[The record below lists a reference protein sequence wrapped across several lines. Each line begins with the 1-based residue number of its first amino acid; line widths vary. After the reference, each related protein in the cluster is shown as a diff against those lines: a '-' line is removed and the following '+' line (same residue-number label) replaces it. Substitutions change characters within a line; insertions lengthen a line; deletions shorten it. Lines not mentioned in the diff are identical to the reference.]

1 MAPEGR
7 RTAVLDGLHH
17 ATLLRAES
25 MRTAIGLAMFSKDLR
40 ELAHLEKDRHS
51 ELTMCVFN
59 GTGRV
64 VEFHNLQGQVKFNA
78 PNNTDPD
85 R

>member
-1 MAPEGR
+1 MAAEGR

-40 ELAHLEKDRHS
+40 DFNRPAPGLGCGDSHTAQAP
-51 ELTMCVFN
+51 VF
-59 GTGRV
+59 
-64 VEFHNLQGQVKFNA
+64 
-78 PNNTDPD
+78 
-85 R
+85 